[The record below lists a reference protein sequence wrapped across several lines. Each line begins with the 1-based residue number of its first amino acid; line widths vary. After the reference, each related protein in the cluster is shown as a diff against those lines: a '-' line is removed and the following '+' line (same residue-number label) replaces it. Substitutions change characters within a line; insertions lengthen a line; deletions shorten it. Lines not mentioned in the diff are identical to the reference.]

1 MAIKELH
8 IIKSIPRKYIK
19 PWLAKQ
25 ALWQFHIPPPKKIY
39 HQFDLLHMSHYVFE
53 GNTYKYTLMLHQDIK
68 SPGPL
73 EPKNQ
78 ARLHLCWKQ
87 SKRRVAYLSTQKY
100 FTVIM
105 DLSLQ
110 MKWQSCL
117 KNTMLIFEE
126 QQQNSSIIIRP
137 LWKPLTRSWQNVVST
152 DGFSTASGTWKNI
165 NNLGYKFE

>member
-1 MAIKELH
+1 MDEEKLYEAYYQPNQLWTGGMAIKELH

-39 HQFDLLHMSHYVFE
+39 HPHYDVTKPNDQHQFDLLHMSHYVFE

-68 SPGPL
+68 SPGSL

-87 SKRRVAYLSTQKY
+87 PKRRVAYLSTQKY
-100 FTVIM
+100 FSVIM

-110 MKWQSCL
+110 MK
-117 KNTMLIFEE
+117 
-126 QQQNSSIIIRP
+126 
-137 LWKPLTRSWQNVVST
+137 
-152 DGFSTASGTWKNI
+152 
-165 NNLGYKFE
+165 